1 MTEEMVETQFPST
14 YYNPLTPTT
23 LLNPEVANFIT
34 TVSTAT
40 RISLRLASIIT
51 EAIFESLKYSTST
64 SMDLSK
70 RVLISAIS
78 AAKTIHSSKMYQEN
92 EIRDSISQAY
102 FKTLDRY
109 TTLGVYLI
117 NNTFSLAELFIHTGF
132 QLTSKT
138 VKTGISA
145 AEESVRII
153 DGLFGS
159 TDTSRA
165 LAAIVALVK
174 REVYEDEDFHLAKL
188 GNIVVLRTITKAMIA
203 FACLQSVTHM
213 RSSSSVRLVLMYENT
228 VSTEGQALL
237 KTQKRGC
244 SDHHKP
250 NSSPSKGLQR
260 KSVITDSTSFIAQE
274 TTVSSWTYDSTLS
287 MKQDHPTDYNNPS
300 IASHSSDEVNIFA
313 QSSSHSRTEES
324 EFNHRDRNGEY
335 TTIPNN
341 EQNPTYN
348 GGHSAAVNNGFYKL
362 FQTINRRVTH
372 RKSITMHGET
382 KQSNNLS
389 NSPLA
394 HQTLKHQPDP
404 HNLGDPETNRQILS
418 NPCSC
423 GSTHSDS
430 NSAGGFAVQNFPQRP
445 LIRNVSRF
453 IRYASASYGKN
464 FMKILGI
471 GVLDDIL
478 HQDARHHPNHYAF
491 AKHTSHPLESI
502 LLSSFTNMSS
512 LSSHRLHNLVHYVA
526 VDHSIHAIVLTC
538 RGTLGLSDVLTDLT
552 CDYAEMHVWGK
563 RHLAH
568 AGMLQSARIL
578 ASARSEV
585 HQIILQALIDHPNYG
600 LVLCGHSLGG
610 GVAALLSI
618 LWSVK
623 VPSHSSIEENC
634 FVTSLESGLP
644 PGRSIHCF
652 GYGMPCVASLDLSKE
667 CSGLVTSVVNHY
679 DIVPCL
685 SLGLLKDFKNV
696 AMSLYEEAHIAD
708 RIISSVLG
716 IHSGQSIYS
725 KISRTNSSFSSSTNT
740 MDEHQLSTLD
750 PLDGDPDRDWFWSL
764 IKTMRADMSSEKL
777 YPPGVLYLLDTKATL
792 DVQPTQ
798 RAIPATRVTMHRC
811 ENVEERF
818 SEIMFSKS
826 MLLDHSPRSYEDTI
840 ALLVRGLGEMS
851 TDPTEIP
858 RHS

>member
-1 MTEEMVETQFPST
+1 MIEEFVDTQFPST
-14 YYNPLTPTT
+14 YYNPITPTT
-23 LLNPEVANFIT
+23 LLNPEVASLIT

-51 EAIFESLKYSTST
+51 EAIFESLKYSTAT

-70 RVLISAIS
+70 RALISAIS
-78 AAKTIHSSKMYQEN
+78 AAKTLHSSKLLGSN

-102 FKTLDRY
+102 YKALDGY
-109 TTLGVYLI
+109 TSLGIYLI

-132 QLTSKT
+132 HLTSKT

-188 GNIVVLRTITKAMIA
+188 GNIVVLRAITKAMVA
-203 FACLQSVTHM
+203 FACLQSVTHI
-213 RSSSSVRLVLMYENT
+213 RSSSTVRLVLMYENT
-228 VSTEGQALL
+228 VSVEGQAL
-237 KTQKRGC
+237 TRTRKRNCTG
-244 SDHHKP
+244 HGWP
-250 NSSPSKGLQR
+250 R
-260 KSVITDSTSFIAQE
+260 KSSGKELKLESATSTYIAQE
-274 TTVSSWTYDSTLS
+274 TTVRDFSWEYDSTVS
-287 MKQDHPTDYNNPS
+287 MEQNRSTSHESLDSGENTANFNPQS
-300 IASHSSDEVNIFA
+300 KTNKGHAEENDLKR
-313 QSSSHSRTEES
+313 SSS
-324 EFNHRDRNGEY
+324 
-335 TTIPNN
+335 
-341 EQNPTYN
+341 
-348 GGHSAAVNNGFYKL
+348 FYKV
-362 FQTINRRVTH
+362 FQTINHRVTH
-372 RKSITMHGET
+372 RKSITFNGES
-382 KQSNNLS
+382 KSNDDPVGHES
-389 NSPLA
+389 R
-394 HQTLKHQPDP
+394 PDP
-404 HNLGDPETNRQILS
+404 HNLADPETNRQILS
-418 NPCSC
+418 YSC
-423 GSTHSDS
+423 DCGKEHADS
-430 NSAGGFAVQNFPQRP
+430 NSAGGFAIQNFPQRP

-478 HQDARHHPNHYAF
+478 HQDSKYHPNHYAF
-491 AKHTSHPLESI
+491 AKHTSLPLESI
-502 LLSSFTNMSS
+502 LLSSFTNVSS

-526 VDHSIHAIVLTC
+526 VDHSINAIVLTC

-578 ASARSEV
+578 ASVRSEV
-585 HQIILQALIDHPNYG
+585 HRTILQALIDHPNYG

-623 VPSHSSIEENC
+623 VPSHSLIEENC
-634 FVTSLESGLP
+634 FVTSSGSGLP
-644 PGRSIHCF
+644 PGRVVHCF
-652 GYGMPCVASLDLSKE
+652 TYGSPCVVSLNLSKE
-667 CSGLVTSVVNHY
+667 CSGLVTSIVNHY

-696 AMSLYEEAHIAD
+696 AMSLYEEGQIAD
-708 RIISSVLG
+708 QIISSVLG
-716 IHSGQSIYS
+716 IHTGDSIYS
-725 KISRTNSSFSSSTNT
+725 NISRKNS
-740 MDEHQLSTLD
+740 D
-750 PLDGDPDRDWFWSL
+750 PLAGDPDRDWFWSL

-777 YPPGVLYLLDTKATL
+777 YPPGVLYLLDTKPTL
-792 DVQPTQ
+792 DVGPSQP
-798 RAIPATRVTMHRC
+798 AIPATRVTMHRC
-811 ENVEERF
+811 ENVEDRF
-818 SEIMFSKS
+818 SEILFSKS

-840 ALLVRGLGEMS
+840 ALLVRGLGELN
-851 TDPTEIP
+851 TDPTEIL
-858 RHS
+858 R